1 MKPRINKF
9 DEILMLAFS
18 VSFDLLEILL
28 LFLFGVGLLLN
39 RFITVIEYFIFSLWF
54 FFKGVNV
61 FGSKSIM
68 KTSSTFLGEM
78 IPALGSLPLFSLGV
92 WMIIKQ
98 SQKEDMEK
106 EENDLE

>member
-1 MKPRINKF
+1 MIT
-9 DEILMLAFS
+9 FS
-18 VSFDLLEILL
+18 IFFDLLEILL
-28 LFLFGVGLLLN
+28 LFLFGVGLFLN
-39 RFITVIEYFIFSLWF
+39 RFITIIEYFIFSLWF

-61 FGSKSIM
+61 FGSKSII

-98 SQKEDMEK
+98 SQKEDLEK
-106 EENDLE
+106 EQSTVKS